1 MLDDPLARRND
12 DDDAE
17 DEEDDEEEDEDGLGV
32 FDAEDA
38 RDACDA
44 CPPDWLPDGE
54 SRSARSIVAN
64 ASSSFLNGK

>member
-1 MLDDPLARRND
+1 MLDDPLARLDD

-17 DEEDDEEEDEDGLGV
+17 DEEEDEEDEDGLGV

-38 RDACDA
+38 CDACDA
-44 CPPDWLPDGE
+44 CPPPDWLPDGE